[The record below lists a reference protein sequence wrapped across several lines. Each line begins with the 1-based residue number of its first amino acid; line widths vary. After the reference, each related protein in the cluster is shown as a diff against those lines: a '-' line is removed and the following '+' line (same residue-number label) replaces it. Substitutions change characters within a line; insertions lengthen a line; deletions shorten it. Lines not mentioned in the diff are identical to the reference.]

1 MRSREAT
8 ECQRQRFARWTL
20 LALAFLPATVT
31 VLHSQETSPPKAKTP
46 EVIEDNSF
54 FVEEAYNQ
62 EERVVQHISGL
73 QYFPS
78 LDKDLLYTFTQ
89 EWPLS
94 GRDHQISYT
103 IPLSLYNATHPGGVA
118 DILLNYRYQVYDDD
132 EGTGIAPRLSVI
144 LPTGNVQSGLGGGA
158 TGVQVNIPASK
169 RLSNSFVAHLNAG
182 FTYVP
187 NMKDESV
194 PSQTIKHSLTSFNL
208 GASIIWLTAETYNV
222 MLEYTTTFSS
232 DAFENGT
239 KERSTNV
246 ILSPGFRYAINLH
259 ALQIVPGIG
268 IPIMMGGAPTRIGIF
283 LYLSFEH
290 PY

>member
-1 MRSREAT
+1 MRVRDAAHLR
-8 ECQRQRFARWTL
+8 RQRFVQWTL
-20 LALAFLPATVT
+20 LAVVLFPGTITVSY
-31 VLHSQETSPPKAKTP
+31 SQETRSPKAKTS

-73 QYFPS
+73 QYFPA

-94 GRDHQISYT
+94 GRDHQLSYT
-103 IPLSLYNATHPGGVA
+103 IPFSLYNATHPGGVS
-118 DILLNYRYQVYDDD
+118 DIFLNYRYQLFADD
-132 EGTGIAPRLSVI
+132 EGTAIAPRLSII
-144 LPTGNVQSGLGGGA
+144 LPTGKVQSGLGGGA

-169 RLSNSFVAHLNAG
+169 RLSDSFVAHLNAG

-187 NMKDESV
+187 NMKEEPV
-194 PSQTIKHSLTSFNL
+194 PSQTIKHSLTSFNF
-208 GASIIWLTAETYNV
+208 GASIIWLTAESYNL

-232 DAFENGT
+232 DVFEHGIT
-239 KERSTNV
+239 ERSTTV
-246 ILSPGFRYAINLH
+246 ILSPGFRYAINLN

-268 IPIMMGGAPTRIGIF
+268 IPIIMGSGTARAGIF